1 MGQYDEIVERQ
12 RQKIA
17 AEDWAEKARAVHAHS
32 INSMWYDNRPEDT
45 ENNKNVL
52 DVEYNS
58 GRIERTL
65 DSGEKFIF
73 TDYELKGDE
82 LLSAF
87 SQNN

>member
-1 MGQYDEIVERQ
+1 
-12 RQKIA
+12 
-17 AEDWAEKARAVHAHS
+17 
-32 INSMWYDNRPEDT
+32 
-45 ENNKNVL
+45 
-52 DVEYNS
+52 
-58 GRIERTL
+58 L

>member
-1 MGQYDEIVERQ
+1 MY
-12 RQKIA
+12 
-17 AEDWAEKARAVHAHS
+17 
-32 INSMWYDNRPEDT
+32 YDNRPEDT
-45 ENNKNVL
+45 EDGKSVL

-65 DSGEKFIF
+65 DNGEKFIF

-87 SQNN
+87 SQNNTVQWFVYMV